1 MLYIVYQI
9 DGPDSPEIRA
19 ATRDAHF
26 KYLDEHE
33 DILVL
38 GGALL
43 ADDGKTRTGSV
54 LIINVEDLA
63 AAEAFSENEPF
74 RRAGL
79 FERVEINR
87 MRRGQWNPDAAPRSA
102 EGN

>member
-33 DILVL
+33 DILIL
-38 GGALL
+38 GGAML
-43 ADDGKTRTGSV
+43 AEDGNTRTGSV
-54 LIINVEDLA
+54 LIINVENLA

-87 MRRGQWNPDAAPRSA
+87 MRRGQWNPDAAPRTA

>member
-26 KYLDEHE
+26 KYLDAHE

>member
-1 MLYIVYQI
+1 MLYIIYQI

-33 DILVL
+33 DVLVL
-38 GGALL
+38 GGAML
-43 ADDGKTRTGSV
+43 ADDGTTRTGSV
-54 LIINVEDLA
+54 LIINVESLA
-63 AAEAFSENEPF
+63 DARAFSENEPF

-79 FERVEINR
+79 FARVEISR
-87 MRRGQWNPDAAPRSA
+87 MRRGQWNPQAAPASA

>member
-1 MLYIVYQI
+1 MLYIIYQV

-19 ATRDAHF
+19 ATRDEHF
-26 KYLDEHE
+26 KYLDKHE

-38 GGALL
+38 GGAML
-43 ADDGKTRTGSV
+43 ADDGTTRTGSV
-54 LIINVEDLA
+54 LIINVESLA
-63 AAEAFSENEPF
+63 DAREFSENEPF

-79 FERVEINR
+79 FARVEISR
-87 MRRGQWNPDAAPRSA
+87 MRRGQWNPQAAPASA

>member
-1 MLYIVYQI
+1 MLYIIYQI

-19 ATRDAHF
+19 ATREAHF
-26 KYLDEHE
+26 KYLDDHE

-38 GGALL
+38 GGAML
-43 ADDGKTRTGSV
+43 AEDAKTRTGSV
-54 LIINVEDLA
+54 LIINVETLA

-79 FERVEINR
+79 FARVEINR
-87 MRRGQWNPDAAPRSA
+87 MRRGQWNPAAAPASA

>member
-54 LIINVEDLA
+54 LIINVEDLT

>member
-1 MLYIVYQI
+1 MLYIIYQI
-9 DGPDSPEIRA
+9 DGPDSAEIRA
-19 ATRDAHF
+19 ATRDEHF
-26 KYLDEHE
+26 KYLDAHE

-43 ADDGKTRTGSV
+43 ADDGTTRTGSV

>member
-19 ATRDAHF
+19 ATRNAHF

-33 DILVL
+33 DILIL
-38 GGALL
+38 GGAML
-43 ADDGKTRTGSV
+43 AEDGETRTGSV
-54 LIINVEDLA
+54 LIINVENLS

-87 MRRGQWNPDAAPRSA
+87 MRRGQWNPDAAPRTA

>member
-33 DILVL
+33 DILIL
-38 GGALL
+38 GGAMLGE
-43 ADDGKTRTGSV
+43 DGKTRTGSV
-54 LIINVEDLA
+54 LIINVENLS

-79 FERVEINR
+79 FKRVEINR
-87 MRRGQWNPDAAPRSA
+87 MRRGQWNPDAAPRTA

>member
-19 ATRDAHF
+19 AARDAHF

-38 GGALL
+38 GGAML

>member
-1 MLYIVYQI
+1 MLYIIYQI
-9 DGPDSPEIRA
+9 DGPDSPDIRA
-19 ATRDAHF
+19 ATRDKHF
-26 KYLDEHE
+26 KYLDDHE

-43 ADDGKTRTGSV
+43 ADDGTTRTGSV

-63 AAEAFSENEPF
+63 GAEAFSENEPF

-79 FERVEINR
+79 FARVEISR
-87 MRRGQWNPDAAPRSA
+87 MRRGQWNPQAAPASA
-102 EGN
+102 EGS

>member
-9 DGPDSPEIRA
+9 DGPESPEIRA

-33 DILVL
+33 NILVL

-87 MRRGQWNPDAAPRSA
+87 MRRGQWNPDAAPRLA

>member
-9 DGPDSPEIRA
+9 DGPASPEIRA

-33 DILVL
+33 DILIL
-38 GGALL
+38 GGAML
-43 ADDGKTRTGSV
+43 AEDGKTRTGSV
-54 LIINVEDLA
+54 LIINVENMSA
-63 AAEAFSENEPF
+63 AKAFSENEPF

-79 FERVEINR
+79 FKRVEINR
-87 MRRGQWNPDAAPRSA
+87 MRRGQWNPEAAPRTA

>member
-9 DGPDSPEIRA
+9 DGPDSPEIRT
-19 ATRDAHF
+19 ATREAHF
-26 KYLDEHE
+26 KYLDQHE

-38 GGALL
+38 GGAML

-54 LIINVEDLA
+54 LIINVENFA
-63 AAEAFSENEPF
+63 AAKAFSENEPF

-87 MRRGQWNPDAAPRSA
+87 MRRGQWNPDAAPRTA

>member
-33 DILVL
+33 DILIL

-43 ADDGKTRTGSV
+43 AEDGKTRTGSV
-54 LIINVEDLA
+54 LVINVENLS
-63 AAEAFSENEPF
+63 AAETFSENEPF

-87 MRRGQWNPDAAPRSA
+87 MRRGQWNPDAAPRTA

>member
-1 MLYIVYQI
+1 MLYIIYQI

-26 KYLDEHE
+26 KYLDDHE

-38 GGALL
+38 GGAML
-43 ADDGKTRTGSV
+43 AEDGKTRTGSV
-54 LIINVEDLA
+54 LIINVEDLT
-63 AAEAFSENEPF
+63 AAETFSENEPF

-79 FERVEINR
+79 FERVEISR

-102 EGN
+102 EGK

>member
-1 MLYIVYQI
+1 MLYIIYQV

-19 ATRDAHF
+19 ATRDEHF

-38 GGALL
+38 GGAML
-43 ADDGKTRTGSV
+43 ADDGTTRTGSV
-54 LIINVEDLA
+54 LIINVDSLA
-63 AAEAFSENEPF
+63 DAREFSENEPF

-79 FERVEINR
+79 FARVEISR
-87 MRRGQWNPDAAPRSA
+87 MRRGQWNPQAAPASA
-102 EGN
+102 EGS

>member
-19 ATRDAHF
+19 ATREAHF
-26 KYLDEHE
+26 KYLDQHE

-38 GGALL
+38 GGAML

-54 LIINVEDLA
+54 LIINVENLA
-63 AAEAFSENEPF
+63 AAKAFSENEPF

-87 MRRGQWNPDAAPRSA
+87 MRRGQWNPNAAPRTA

>member
-19 ATRDAHF
+19 ATRNAHF

-33 DILVL
+33 DILIL
-38 GGALL
+38 GGAML
-43 ADDGKTRTGSV
+43 AEDGETRTGSV
-54 LIINVEDLA
+54 LIINVENLS
-63 AAEAFSENEPF
+63 AAETFSENEPF

-87 MRRGQWNPDAAPRSA
+87 MRRGQWNPDAAPRTA

>member
-54 LIINVEDLA
+54 LIINVDSLEA
-63 AAEAFSENEPF
+63 AQAFSENEPF

-79 FERVEINR
+79 FARVEINR

>member
-19 ATRDAHF
+19 STRDAHF

-33 DILVL
+33 DILIL
-38 GGALL
+38 GGAMLGE
-43 ADDGKTRTGSV
+43 DGKTRTGSV
-54 LIINVEDLA
+54 LIINVENLS

-79 FERVEINR
+79 FKRVEINR
-87 MRRGQWNPDAAPRSA
+87 MRRGQWNPDAAPRTA

>member
-54 LIINVEDLA
+54 LIINVEDLD

>member
-19 ATRDAHF
+19 ATRDEHF

-33 DILVL
+33 DILIL
-38 GGALL
+38 GGAML
-43 ADDGKTRTGSV
+43 AEDGKTRTGSV
-54 LIINVEDLA
+54 LVINVENMS
-63 AAEAFSENEPF
+63 AAETFSENEPF

-87 MRRGQWNPDAAPRSA
+87 MRRGQWNPDAAPRTA

>member
-9 DGPDSPEIRA
+9 DGPDAPEIRA

-33 DILVL
+33 DILIL
-38 GGALL
+38 GGAML
-43 ADDGKTRTGSV
+43 AEDSKTRTGSG
-54 LIINVEDLA
+54 LIINVENLA

-87 MRRGQWNPDAAPRSA
+87 MRRGQWNPDAAPRTA

>member
-38 GGALL
+38 GGAML

-79 FERVEINR
+79 FARVEINR

>member
-1 MLYIVYQI
+1 VLYIIYQEDRE
-9 DGPDSPEIRA
+9 DGAAIRA

-26 KYLDEHE
+26 AYLDLHK

-43 ADDGKTRTGSV
+43 ADDAKSRTGSV
-54 LIINVEDLA
+54 LIINVPNRA
-63 AAEAFSENEPF
+63 AADAFSENEPF

-79 FERVEINR
+79 FRTVKVSH
-87 MRRGQWNPDAAPRSA
+87 MRRGQWNPEAAPQSA

>member
-1 MLYIVYQI
+1 MLYIIHQI
-9 DGPDSPEIRA
+9 DGPESAEIRA
-19 ATRDAHF
+19 ATRDEHF
-26 KYLDEHE
+26 KYLDAHH

-38 GGALL
+38 GGAML
-43 ADDGKTRTGSV
+43 AEDGTTRTGSV
-54 LIINVEDLA
+54 LIINVDSLA
-63 AAEAFSENEPF
+63 AAQAFSENEPF

-87 MRRGQWNPDAAPRSA
+87 MRRGQWNPDAAPESA

>member
-33 DILVL
+33 DILIL
-38 GGALL
+38 GGAML
-43 ADDGKTRTGSV
+43 AEDGKTRTGSV
-54 LIINVEDLA
+54 LVINVENLS
-63 AAEAFSENEPF
+63 AAETFSENEPF

-79 FERVEINR
+79 FKRVEINR
-87 MRRGQWNPDAAPRSA
+87 MRRGQWNPDAAPRTA

>member
-26 KYLDEHE
+26 KYLDDHE
-33 DILVL
+33 RILVL

-54 LIINVEDLA
+54 LIINVENLA

-87 MRRGQWNPDAAPRSA
+87 MRRGQWNPDAAPKSA

>member
-19 ATRDAHF
+19 ATRDEHF

-33 DILVL
+33 DILIL
-38 GGALL
+38 GGAML
-43 ADDGKTRTGSV
+43 AEDGKTRTGSV
-54 LIINVEDLA
+54 LVINVENLS
-63 AAEAFSENEPF
+63 AAETFSENEPF

-87 MRRGQWNPDAAPRSA
+87 MRRGQWNPDAAPRTA

>member
-79 FERVEINR
+79 FARVEINR
-87 MRRGQWNPDAAPRSA
+87 MRRGQWNPVAAPRSA